1 MNLGF
6 RLANCHRIFS
16 KYTLEVQLFA
26 AALLKE
32 IYILDL
38 S

>member
-6 RLANCHRIFS
+6 RLANYYGTFS
-16 KYTLEVQLFA
+16 KYALEVQLFA